1 MSMVSVSEALQA
13 GVSPGTVQTC
23 AGALSCVWHLQIA
36 RSPHGGDHILQLQ
49 HRGALGLAGMGMVN
63 DVTGQFWVGLPLPAL
78 LAGMP

>member
-13 GVSPGTVQTC
+13 GVSPGTAQTC
-23 AGALSCVWHLQIA
+23 AGALSCVWHPPNSTFSSQ
-36 RSPHGGDHILQLQ
+36 RQ

-63 DVTGQFWVGLPLPAL
+63 DVKGQFWVGLPLPAL